1 MKTFLQTILTFLNR
15 LCNIVGLSLVRK
27 SKIQTN
33 CWPHSIVPIVH
44 YETDSN
50 FHDLYDEAQQKA
62 QVVATD
68 NALRRLRH
76 YTLMHLL
83 QQANL
88 SEGNVVELG
97 TFHGL
102 SAYQIATQISAR
114 DSSTTFSIFDSF
126 EGLSEIKEEDKSA
139 HAIDDD
145 SLRKQFAYGEDLVKQ
160 NLSSFKCIRFYK
172 GWIPDR
178 FSEVDDQKFS
188 FVHIDVDLYEPIKD
202 SIGFFYPKLIQG
214 GIMVFDDYGFTT
226 QFPGAKKA
234 VDEALLSLDHSFFL
248 ALPSGQAF
256 IIK

>member
-1 MKTFLQTILTFLNR
+1 MKTFLQTILAIVNSICT
-15 LCNIVGLSLVRK
+15 IVGLSLVRK
-27 SKIQTN
+27 SKIKTN
-33 CWPHSIVPIVH
+33 CWPHSIVPIVQ
-44 YETDSN
+44 YETDSS
-50 FHDLYDEAQQKA
+50 FHELYDEAQQKT
-62 QVVATD
+62 QMVATD

-88 SEGNVVELG
+88 TEGNVVELG

-102 SAYQIATQISAR
+102 SAYQIASQLTAR
-114 DSSTTFSIFDSF
+114 DTGATFSIFDSF
-126 EGLSEIKEEDKSA
+126 EGLSEIKEEDMST

-160 NLSSFKCIRFYK
+160 NLSTFTCIQFYK

-178 FSEVDDQKFS
+178 FTEVEEQQFS

-202 SIGFFYPKLIQG
+202 SIDFFYPKLISG

-234 VDEALLSLDHSFFL
+234 VDEVLSSLKHSFFM

>member
-1 MKTFLQTILTFLNR
+1 
-15 LCNIVGLSLVRK
+15 
-27 SKIQTN
+27 
-33 CWPHSIVPIVH
+33 VPIVH
-44 YETDSN
+44 YETDTS
-50 FHDLYDEAQQKA
+50 FHDLYDEAQQKTQMA
-62 QVVATD
+62 STD

-76 YTLMHLL
+76 YTLMQLL

-88 SEGNVVELG
+88 KDGNVVELG

-102 SAYQIATQISAR
+102 SAYQIASQLNVRESGAI
-114 DSSTTFSIFDSF
+114 FSIFDSF
-126 EGLSEIKEEDKSA
+126 EGLSEIKEEDRST

-145 SLRKQFAYGEDLVKQ
+145 SLREQFSYGEDLVKQ
-160 NLSSFKCIRFYK
+160 NLCSFTGIEFYK

-178 FSEVDDQKFS
+178 FQEVDDQKFS

-202 SIGFFYPKLIQG
+202 SINFFYPKLIKG

-234 VDEALLSLDHSFFL
+234 VDEALSSLEHSFFM